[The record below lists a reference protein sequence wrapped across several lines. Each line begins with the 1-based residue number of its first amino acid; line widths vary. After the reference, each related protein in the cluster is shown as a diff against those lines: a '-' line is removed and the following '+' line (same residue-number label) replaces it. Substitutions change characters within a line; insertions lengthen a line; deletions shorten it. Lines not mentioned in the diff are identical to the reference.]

1 MLKKFIEILKEWKEE
16 FWSIPLA
23 FLLFFL
29 SPYFLRWLDPTAGT
43 YDAGVFQII
52 LFASISLLVFN
63 GLSWFGVK
71 MVFPEIFNYFQNKFK
86 NDFNQLNQWERVKVS
101 LFVFSLFLAALVL
114 LARIL

>member
-1 MLKKFIEILKEWKEE
+1 LKKIIDILKEWKEE

-29 SPYFLRWLDPTAGT
+29 SPYALRWIDPTAGV

-52 LFASISLLVFN
+52 LFASICLLVFN
-63 GLSWFGVK
+63 GLAWVGVK
-71 MVFPEIFNYFQNKFK
+71 IVFPEVFEYFQNKFK
-86 NDFNQLNQWERVKVS
+86 TDFNNLTTWEKSKIS
-101 LFVFSLFLAALVL
+101 LFVFSLFFAALVL